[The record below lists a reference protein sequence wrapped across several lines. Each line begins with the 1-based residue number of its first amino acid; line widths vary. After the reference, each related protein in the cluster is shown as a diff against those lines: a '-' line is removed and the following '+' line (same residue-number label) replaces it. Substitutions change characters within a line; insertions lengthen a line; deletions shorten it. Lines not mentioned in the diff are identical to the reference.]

1 LISIL
6 FLIYNMLTKKK
17 SAKMTASAATA
28 MSWAKIVKSH
38 LDQNPQS
45 EIVIEIDHEPTISTA
60 AAEQQ
65 PLQPAQYTHSNEVD
79 PVAKE
84 IAIQFYEQ
92 NQGTLHGS
100 VRRNN
105 VEHLFYQ
112 KFPDCEKDFSVVLF
126 ALAKGLKCVNVF
138 NRGQDL
144 QWFPLSKT
152 QLNRIKR
159 SMKQK
164 VPSSDGW
171 TGIGAKAVIHEQHPL
186 QHDAN
191 SQQQPLP
198 PQIEEEQKQDQP
210 KPDFGTE
217 IAAHDVPSFPNTPEQ
232 EPISP
237 EDLMHQISQIRAEI
251 KEYDGEIESL
261 IPFHREHLREMNRV
275 KTISDTQLGIDLFNF
290 HDLMKSK
297 FEVVLNDLQA
307 EISAKRERL
316 AKLCDLLKH

>member
-1 LISIL
+1 
-6 FLIYNMLTKKK
+6 
-17 SAKMTASAATA
+17 MTASAATA

-45 EIVIEIDHEPTISTA
+45 EIVIEIDHEPAVSTTA
-60 AAEQQ
+60 VEQQ
-65 PLQPAQYTHSNEVD
+65 PTQPAHYNAHSKEVD

-92 NQGTLHGS
+92 NQETLHGS
-100 VRRNN
+100 VRRND

-112 KFPDCEKDFSVVLF
+112 RFPDCETGFSVVLF

-171 TGIGAKAVIHEQHPL
+171 TGIGAKAVIHEH
-186 QHDAN
+186 HDAN
-191 SQQQPLP
+191 SQQQQLP
-198 PQIEEEQKQDQP
+198 PIKEEQEQEQS

-290 HDLMKSK
+290 HDIMKSK

-307 EISAKRERL
+307 EISGKRERL
-316 AKLCDLLKH
+316 AKLCDLLKQ

>member
-1 LISIL
+1 
-6 FLIYNMLTKKK
+6 
-17 SAKMTASAATA
+17 MTASAATA

-45 EIVIEIDHEPTISTA
+45 EIVIEIDHRPAVSTTTD
-60 AAEQQ
+60 AEQQ
-65 PLQPAQYTHSNEVD
+65 PPHQPVNYHSKEVD

-84 IAIQFYEQ
+84 MAIQFYEQ
-92 NQGTLHGS
+92 NQATLHGF
-100 VRRNN
+100 VRRSD
-105 VEHLFYQ
+105 VEDLFHQ
-112 KFPDCEKDFSVVLF
+112 KLPDCEMDFAVVLF

-171 TGIGAKAVIHEQHPL
+171 TGIGAKAVVHERPL
-186 QHDAN
+186 QQDAN
-191 SQQQPLP
+191 SQQHTP
-198 PQIEEEQKQDQP
+198 IEEQEQA
-210 KPDFGTE
+210 KPDFAE
-217 IAAHDVPSFPNTPEQ
+217 IAPDVPSFPNTPEQ

-237 EDLMHQISQIRAEI
+237 EDLMHQISEVRAAI
-251 KEYDGEIESL
+251 KELDGEIESL

-275 KTISDTQLGIDLFNF
+275 KTISNKQLGFDLFNF
-290 HDLMKSK
+290 HDVMKSK

-307 EISAKRERL
+307 EISEKREQL
-316 AKLCDLLKH
+316 ARLCDLLKQ